1 MSWRR
6 WQRVSGWLALVC
18 AVLWAVKFTL
28 LSIGTRQSPLAHA
41 LEPIALPL
49 VAFIIPTLGS
59 FLGLVFPF
67 GLAAPLLTG
76 KRLWIA
82 LPVSVIT
89 GIVAFFISL
98 GAFTVV
104 NNALAGSPDA
114 LLRAEGAVL
123 VSSAWSLM
131 AAYWLLRPRVGARWF
146 AIALVAGG
154 VLWLVKGAAVAAGA
168 PLNGGWVIA
177 GYQLGLWLL
186 VATALVFIIDSVR
199 QGRFARL
206 AIGLALCVG
215 AFALGAIP
223 VLGGELGLM
232 ILAIAAVT
240 AGVAQWTRLRAGP
253 PAPQLPLPS

>member
-18 AVLWAVKFTL
+18 AVLWAAKFTL
-28 LSIGTRQSPLAHA
+28 LSIGTRQSSLAHA
-41 LEPIALPL
+41 LEPVALPL
-49 VAFIIPTLGS
+49 VAFIIPTLCS

-67 GLAAPLLTG
+67 GLAAPFLTG

-89 GIVAFFISL
+89 GIVAIFIGSA
-98 GAFTVV
+98 AFTVV

-123 VSSAWSLM
+123 VSSAWSLI

-146 AIALVAGG
+146 AVALVAGG

-168 PLNGGWVIA
+168 SLSGGWVIA

-186 VATALVFIIDSVR
+186 VATALVFIIDAVR

-232 ILAIAAVT
+232 ILATAAVT
-240 AGVAQWTRLRAGP
+240 AGVVQWMTRRAGS
-253 PAPQLPLPS
+253 PASQAPLPS